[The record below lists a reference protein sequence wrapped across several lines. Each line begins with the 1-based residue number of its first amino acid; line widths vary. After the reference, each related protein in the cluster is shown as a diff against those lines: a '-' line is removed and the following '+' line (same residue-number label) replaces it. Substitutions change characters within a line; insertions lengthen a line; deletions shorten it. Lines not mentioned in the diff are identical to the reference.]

1 MAECEAKERKILVG
15 VDEGEESMYALSWCL
30 NNILVSQNSKDTL
43 ILLYAKPPRP
53 FYMALDGTNRRE
65 VRGHM
70 FSTNVMATMDKYTNE
85 LAEANIMATM
95 DKYTN
100 ELAEANIMATM
111 DKYTDELAESV
122 IEKAKRLCKVT
133 HHLDVKVE
141 TRVETGDP
149 RDVICQAVE
158 KLGVDMVVLGSHG
171 YRLITRWF
179 TLIFKLF
186 DFFFI

>member
-95 DKYTN
+95 DKYT
-100 ELAEANIMATM
+100 
-111 DKYTDELAESV
+111 DELAESV
-122 IEKAKRLCKVT
+122 IEKAKMLCKEI
-133 HHLDVKVE
+133 HHLDYFCCAVKG
-141 TRVETGDP
+141 GDEGGNGRSKGCDLSSGGEIGCRHGSVGKP
-149 RDVICQAVE
+149 RLQSHHE
-158 KLGVDMVVLGSHG
+158 VVHSH
-171 YRLITRWF
+171 L
-179 TLIFKLF
+179 
-186 DFFFI
+186 